1 MPPITQ
7 LNEIFEFPEKL
18 SRSSKICNASS
29 RVGAR
34 INDLGDLGEE
44 GGNFLLAVVIK
55 IRNQKLETKNQK
67 PWTQI
72 QEPGPRHPEPETICC
87 ASYHLATWRLLKNTR
102 AKMGRRWGED
112 GDKMGKDCAEM

>member
-18 SRSSKICNASS
+18 SRSSNICNASS

-44 GGNFLLAVVIK
+44 GGNFLLVIFWSNGRPKAAVFPVPVCAVATISLPEK
-55 IRNQKLETKNQK
+55 IFGIAMDWIFVGDSKPKLLRLEQKLSCN
-67 PWTQI
+67 
-72 QEPGPRHPEPETICC
+72 PRF
-87 ASYHLATWRLLKNTR
+87 AN
-102 AKMGRRWGED
+102 
-112 GDKMGKDCAEM
+112 

>member
-18 SRSSKICNASS
+18 SRSSNICNASS

-44 GGNFLLAVVIK
+44 GGIFCL
-55 IRNQKLETKNQK
+55 
-67 PWTQI
+67 
-72 QEPGPRHPEPETICC
+72 
-87 ASYHLATWRLLKNTR
+87 
-102 AKMGRRWGED
+102 
-112 GDKMGKDCAEM
+112 